1 MSRII
6 NLCQIRT
13 GHVQENGNCQD
24 CSVAALSGDKRRNL
38 NSHHTVSYIL
48 RIHVIAIHNNIQC
61 RVPFIGKI
69 QDWILASKNGFCV
82 SLLNRLIK
90 DHRGHGTSEKVF
102 FF

>member
-48 RIHVIAIHNNIQC
+48 RIHVIAIHNNIGC
-61 RVPFIGKI
+61 LSLGKSKIGFLHPKM
-69 QDWILASKNGFCV
+69 DFAFLY
-82 SLLNRLIK
+82 
-90 DHRGHGTSEKVF
+90 
-102 FF
+102 